1 MIRGKLKVILVVTR
15 HSSKFCTRFGH
26 VVTFKLNV
34 TTIVRMPVFFKLFK
48 TIFQKNVLR
57 AILYLNRTPAFFGTN
72 CLVLFLFVFFIL
84 ILLIFD
90 KVSCGWE
97 CEQKAVDNTKLTK
110 KIKKI
115 SNNICVLSLQIVCK
129 NK

>member
-1 MIRGKLKVILVVTR
+1 MI
-15 HSSKFCTRFGH
+15 SC
-26 VVTFKLNV
+26 
-34 TTIVRMPVFFKLFK
+34 
-48 TIFQKNVLR
+48 
-57 AILYLNRTPAFFGTN
+57 FFGTN

-90 KVSCGWE
+90 KVSCDWE